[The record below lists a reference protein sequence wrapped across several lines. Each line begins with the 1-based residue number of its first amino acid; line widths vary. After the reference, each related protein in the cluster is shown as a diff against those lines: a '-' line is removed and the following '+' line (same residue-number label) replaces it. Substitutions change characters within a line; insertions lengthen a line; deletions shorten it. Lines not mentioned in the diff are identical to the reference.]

1 MSSSNKKL
9 KYSEK
14 QMYELFPLCPLCKSD
29 MGYEFTGW
37 IRTFARCKQCK
48 ARWFLGDYN
57 MELTEISRDETGFS
71 LIGKA
76 YPYNFWQKLNV
87 EELKA
92 EEERLIKEKVETE
105 KFREERLT
113 GRDIIFY
120 IFFFNFLISIGL
132 SVYFYLNIPW
142 NILPSSFTNSM
153 IALFTYLIL
162 LNFCFLA
169 VVYWVATDGKAIEEL
184 KNRILKL
191 QETRNKK
198 E

>member
-1 MSSSNKKL
+1 
-9 KYSEK
+9 
-14 QMYELFPLCPLCKSD
+14 